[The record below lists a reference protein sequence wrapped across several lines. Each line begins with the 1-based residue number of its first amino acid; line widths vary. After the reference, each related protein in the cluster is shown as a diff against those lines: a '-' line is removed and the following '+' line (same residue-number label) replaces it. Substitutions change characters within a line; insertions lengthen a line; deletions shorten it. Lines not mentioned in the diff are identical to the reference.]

1 MFDIELYKE
10 IWQAISKNKLRS
22 TLTAFGVF
30 WGIFMLVALAGAGNG
45 LENGVNKQF
54 EGFATNAAFMW
65 SESTTVPY
73 KGFKKGRRW
82 YFDNDD
88 MVSLIYNVPEIE
100 YLVPRLNAY
109 KQNSPNNVA
118 YNNKYGTFQVQGD
131 YPNLAKV
138 EPFKMSKGRFLNEI
152 DIRQN
157 RKVCVIGSR
166 VEEVLFNKGENP
178 IGKYIRVSGVYFQVI
193 GVSSPDGDM
202 QIGYDKKEAVHIPF
216 TTVQQTFNY
225 GDIVHYFSFTAKK
238 KFSVSD
244 IENKII
250 DILKKR
256 NSISPD
262 DEGAVGHINIER
274 QFKMMSY
281 LFLGIKILTY
291 IVGLGT
297 LLAGIIGISNI
308 MLVIVKERTKE
319 IGIKRALGAT
329 PYNIIRQI
337 LMESTLLTLTAGY
350 VGLILGILLN
360 EGLNVAMQSSDGD
373 SIFLHP
379 GISLSYGLNA
389 LLILVIAGGLAGL
402 LPANRAVRVKPID
415 AIREE

>member
-1 MFDIELYKE
+1 MFDIDLYRE
-10 IWQAISKNKLRS
+10 IWQAITKNKLRS

-45 LENGVNKQF
+45 LKKGINKQF

-65 SESTTVPY
+65 SEPTTVPY
-73 KGFKKGRRW
+73 KGFKKGRSW
-82 YFDNDD
+82 NFNNDD
-88 MVSLIYNVPEIE
+88 MASLNYNVPEIE

-109 KQNSPNNVA
+109 KQNGSNNVV
-118 YNNKYGTFQVQGD
+118 YDNKYGTFQIQGD

-138 EPFKMSKGRFLNEI
+138 EPFKMARGRFLNEI

-157 RKVCVIGSR
+157 RKVCVIGAR
-166 VEEVLFNKGENP
+166 VEEVLFSKGENP
-178 IGKYIRVSGVYFQVI
+178 IGKYIRVSGVYFQII
-193 GVSSPDGDM
+193 GVSSADGDI

-238 KFSVSD
+238 EFSVSD

-262 DEGAVGHINIER
+262 DQGAVGHINIER
-274 QFKMMSY
+274 QFKIMSY
-281 LFLGIKILTY
+281 LFLGISILTY

-329 PYNIIRQI
+329 PFSIIRQI
-337 LMESTLLTLTAGY
+337 LMESTLLTFTAGY

-360 EGLNVAMQSSDGD
+360 EGLNAAMQSDDGE
-373 SIFLHP
+373 SIFLNP